1 MSLTKCTNDLIT
13 INNHLIEPVVGS
25 GPVTGKFYTLYTS
38 DSMTFSS
45 NTDAETL
52 ITPVKYNRRYA
63 VIEYN
68 ISTSGTRSRV
78 VGFYATGI
86 QAFNF
91 QYTWMYVQTPYSSSF
106 PIRVISSAFLGVY
119 IDDNTSFSQSTG
131 KIRVVMDLVDKKVYV
146 KNNDVLVINGETVSE
161 IPDRGSMSMYG
172 FWSKVYTT
180 SGSNT
185 TTISNL
191 LIGEATTLQLALGD

>member
-1 MSLTKCTNDLIT
+1 MSLTKCTDDLMM

-25 GPVTGKFYTLYTS
+25 GPVSGKFYTLYTA

-45 NTDAETL
+45 NSDAETL

-68 ISTSGTRSRV
+68 VSTSGARTRV
-78 VGFYATGI
+78 VGFYGSGVQSI
-86 QAFNF
+86 NF
-91 QYTWMYVQTPYSSSF
+91 TDTWMYVQTPYSSSY
-106 PIRVISSAFLGVY
+106 PISVSCSCFTGTT
-119 IDDNTSFSQSTG
+119 IDNAARFSQTTG
-131 KIRVVMDLVDKKVYV
+131 KIRFVMDLVDKKFYI
-146 KNNDVLVINGETVSE
+146 KNNDVLVINGGTGTY
-161 IPDRGSMSMYG
+161 IPNQKAMSIYG
-172 FWSKVYTT
+172 IWSKVYGS

>member
-25 GPVTGKFYTLYTS
+25 GPVTGKFYTLYTA

-45 NTDAETL
+45 NSDVETM

-68 ISTSGTRSRV
+68 ISTSGSRQRV
-78 VGFYATGI
+78 VGFYASGI
-86 QAFNF
+86 RAINLQN
-91 QYTWMYVQTPYSSSF
+91 TWMYVVTPDSSSF
-106 PIRVISSAFLGVY
+106 PIRVVSTAFVGFY
-119 IDDNTSFSQSTG
+119 TDNNTSFSQNTG
-131 KIRVVMDLVDKKVYV
+131 KIRIVMDLVDKKVYI
-146 KNNDVLVINGETVSE
+146 KNNDVLVIDGETGTE

-172 FWSKVYTT
+172 FWSKVYSN

-185 TTISNL
+185 TSISNL
-191 LIGEATTLQLALGD
+191 LIGEATNLQLALGD